1 MTISVR
7 MAEEEV
13 KKCELKVTLVH
24 VQVALL
30 REEVLVVKGGQD
42 LVPVLKVPV
51 LRDAAPK
58 ASDRVASAPDQ
69 AAPDQAVPEVL
80 VLLLVVRTRAV
91 LVPWQGD
98 QE

>member
-69 AAPDQAVPEVL
+69 AVPEVL
-80 VLLLVVRTRAV
+80 VLMLVVRTRAV